1 MVTNTAYLSHV
12 VQLRLKS
19 LPNPTKTMANAR
31 IARFVTEVAPP
42 QFINVMRHRASKRLE
57 TIKEEEREAST
68 SKSLSLKSSSILSSS
83 TYSASS
89 SNAKNSKYF
98 LKEVQREQDLNLL
111 EHKEL
116 FTKFCYWMKI
126 LGSWT
131 VAIMP
136 LKYRTVNPHIN
147 ALMGEASALI
157 TMPYEN
163 ISTIV
168 GMGEVSINNE
178 KLFFMVFKWRPGK

>member
-1 MVTNTAYLSHV
+1 
-12 VQLRLKS
+12 
-19 LPNPTKTMANAR
+19 MANAR

-98 LKEVQREQDLNLL
+98 LKEVQRDYTTRLQNNIVLL
-111 EHKEL
+111 DDALKGARSQSSGAQGTVYQILLLDENPREL
-116 FTKFCYWMKI
+116 DSGDYAFK
-126 LGSWT
+126 
-131 VAIMP
+131 
-136 LKYRTVNPHIN
+136 
-147 ALMGEASALI
+147 GEASALI